1 MQEAL
6 PQVEVANRLA
16 VSAKQVRRL
25 TKQKGMP
32 RNDDGSYPWP
42 EVADWYKAFKQEEVL
57 RRKNLDDLP
66 DPDKM
71 LARKRKIEAD
81 IKELELRRKKGD
93 LIPRH
98 AVLESRLEVYTK
110 MRSRWENVP
119 GRRAKELAAAETP
132 AEVTAILE
140 QDAQEIFE
148 ELQSLLDE
156 SENGDGGK

>member
-1 MQEAL
+1 MQERLA
-6 PQVEVANRLA
+6 QVEVANRLA

-32 RNDDGSYPWP
+32 RNEDGTYPWP
-42 EVADWYKAFKQEEVL
+42 EVADWYKSFKQEEVL

-71 LARKRKIEAD
+71 LARKREIEAD

-98 AVLESRLEVYTK
+98 IAMESRIEVYSK
-110 MRSRWENVP
+110 LRSRLDNLP

-132 AEVTAILE
+132 EEVTAVLE
-140 QDAQEIFE
+140 EDKRELLV
-148 ELQSLLDE
+148 ELQDLLDE
-156 SENGDGGK
+156 SENGDGGD

>member
-6 PQVEVANRLA
+6 AQVEVAKRLA

-42 EVADWYKAFKQEEVL
+42 EVADWYKSFKQEEVL
-57 RRKNLDDLP
+57 RRKDLDDLP
-66 DPDKM
+66 DKDEM
-71 LARKRKIEAD
+71 LARKRAIEAD
-81 IKELELRRKKGD
+81 IKEIELRQKKQE

-98 AVLESRLEVYTK
+98 VHVERLIDVSSKIRSRLD
-110 MRSRWENVP
+110 NLP

-132 AEVTAILE
+132 EEVTQIL
-140 QDAQEIFE
+140 QEDKRELLE
-148 ELQSLLDE
+148 ELQNLHPE
-156 SENGDGGK
+156 SQNGDGSG